1 MKDKELEIYKGFFD
15 RVENIIKDDKEV
27 SDEVKLIII
36 LIELENMIR
45 YKNCGVSNKVHDFVQ
60 KYRNYLYDNIK
71 EKICPFGFIEK
82 DGSPHICKVNCE
94 CEYATFG
101 ICNEDDS
108 YEYSKGGIDAI
119 DTLVKEN
126 KKSKEIIDEML
137 EYFRNNTIT
146 YPYSMLEVLC
156 KAEHFLKGDK

>member
-60 KYRNYLYDNIK
+60 KHRNNLYDNI
-71 EKICPFGFIEK
+71 
-82 DGSPHICKVNCE
+82 
-94 CEYATFG
+94 
-101 ICNEDDS
+101 
-108 YEYSKGGIDAI
+108 
-119 DTLVKEN
+119 EN
-126 KKSKEIIDEML
+126 NKAKEIIDEML

>member
-1 MKDKELEIYKGFFD
+1 MKDKELEIYKGFFN

-45 YKNCGVSNKVHDFVQ
+45 YKNCGVSNEVHNFIQ
-60 KYRNYLYDNIK
+60 KYRNYLYNDI
-71 EKICPFGFIEK
+71 
-82 DGSPHICKVNCE
+82 
-94 CEYATFG
+94 
-101 ICNEDDS
+101 
-108 YEYSKGGIDAI
+108 
-119 DTLVKEN
+119 EN
-126 KKSKEIIDEML
+126 KKAEEIINEML

-156 KAEHFLKGDK
+156 KAEQFLKGDGKNG